1 MWAAGKSNIRSSERA
16 QDLLLSTVLW
26 GDSLI
31 SPVSVMRVWVWTLR
45 TRWPPPSLLSSP
57 FVLFS
62 PYAILLAFPS
72 SRLPYL
78 PGMSVCALQC
88 VGVWLDFVPVAKQT
102 DACWHFLQQKE
113 KKWESSPPPPP
124 SLPLKDAVSYDWP
137 CSTHTH
143 TRAHTNNSFPHRNI
157 RIHIVYLCTR
167 LSSSLLADRTESN
180 AAHPRQ

>member
-16 QDLLLSTVLW
+16 RDLLLSTVVW

-62 PYAILLAFPS
+62 PYTILLAFPS

-78 PGMSVCALQC
+78 PGMSVCVIVCGC
-88 VGVWLDFVPVAKQT
+88 VAGFCASSQT
-102 DACWHFLQQKE
+102 DWCMLTFSPAERKE
-113 KKWESSPPPPP
+113 MRELSSSSSFS
-124 SLPLKDAVSYDWP
+124 SLERRCQLWLALFNTYA
-137 CSTHTH
+137 
-143 TRAHTNNSFPHRNI
+143 RAHTNNSFPHRNI
-157 RIHIVYLCTR
+157 RIHIVYVCTR